1 MSMKLDYFG
10 LPPTF
15 PPGLVSEKGQQL
27 VNACF
32 KGCSQEAIT
41 QAATYLGLSPEWRQL
56 HHMGPLVYGLSLC
69 DDGYMMPFLVRFS
82 E

>member
-1 MSMKLDYFG
+1 MTMLLVTFG
-10 LPPTF
+10 LPATF

-32 KGCSQEAIT
+32 KGCSLDAIT
-41 QAATYLGLSPEWRQL
+41 QAATYLGLAPEWRVL
-56 HHMGPLVYGLSLC
+56 PHMGPLIYGLSLN
-69 DDGYMMPFLVRFS
+69 DGGYVMPFLVRFA